1 MELTVKVININ
12 TYAGSKLLEKCKV
25 LNEYSQFVEAV
36 RNFRKEGDADYM
48 KKAIQYCIDN
58 HILEEY
64 LSRKGSEVM
73 NFLCAE
79 YDYEMDMQVK
89 KEEAYEEGFDDGFG
103 NGFDNGFLRGVSP
116 LIKHYL
122 AENLSKEDILLKLKE
137 EFSVSDEEAKKTL
150 DGYLENNK

>member
-1 MELTVKVININ
+1 
-12 TYAGSKLLEKCKV
+12 
-25 LNEYSQFVEAV
+25 
-36 RNFRKEGDADYM
+36 
-48 KKAIQYCIDN
+48 
-58 HILEEY
+58 
-64 LSRKGSEVM
+64 M